1 MKAAAF
7 ALALLAACSTT
18 GPPDLAR
25 PNDRQE
31 KRYRVDRD
39 VAFHAMV
46 RALQKEGYEI
56 TVADP
61 IRLRVEAKTGDRVA
75 ILQGIEGGG
84 RVLIHVGM
92 AHAEASDFRRLWR
105 RLDREVER

>member
-1 MKAAAF
+1 MKAGALV
-7 ALALLAACSTT
+7 LALLAACSTT

-25 PNDRQE
+25 SNDRQE

-61 IRLRVEAKTGDRVA
+61 IRLRIEAKAGDRVA

-84 RVLIHVGM
+84 GILIRVGM
-92 AHAEASDFRRLWR
+92 AHAEPSDFRRLWR
-105 RLDREVER
+105 RLDQEVKR